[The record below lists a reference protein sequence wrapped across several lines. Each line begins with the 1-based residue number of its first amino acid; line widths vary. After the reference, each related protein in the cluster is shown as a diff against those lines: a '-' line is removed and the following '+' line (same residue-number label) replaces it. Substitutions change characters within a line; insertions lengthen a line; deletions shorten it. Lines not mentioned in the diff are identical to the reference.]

1 MAGEIFYITCIESLE
16 KLKPFYDKYK
26 DKYHCVFQKD
36 MYSGEQWLEIMPKDS
51 TKASA
56 IKRLKKLLECNFVV
70 AFGDGINDIEMF
82 ELADEAYAMENAVH
96 ELKSIATGVIDS
108 NNDDGV
114 AHWLEE
120 NVLLKK

>member
-1 MAGEIFYITCIESLE
+1 
-16 KLKPFYDKYK
+16 
-26 DKYHCVFQKD
+26 
-36 MYSGEQWLEIMPKDS
+36 
-51 TKASA
+51 
-56 IKRLKKLLECNFVV
+56 
-70 AFGDGINDIEMF
+70 
-82 ELADEAYAMENAVH
+82 MENAVH